1 MLREII
7 ENPKYKEECDI
18 IYDKFAAAYGEK
30 MLEREHF
37 NDICSNMVRISLP
50 YVKASLP
57 LELVQLP
64 ELNLIGRIKYLFGRK
79 NV

>member
-30 MLEREHF
+30 MLAREHF
-37 NDICSNMVRISLP
+37 NDVCSNMVRIAIP
-50 YVKASLP
+50 YIKATLP
-57 LELVQLP
+57 LHLEQLP
-64 ELNLIGRIKYLFGRK
+64 ELNFIGRIKYLFGSK